1 MNDIFIWMWDKKEGN
16 IQQKNEKFHNR
27 YRLISSIHRRDQ
39 SIVFLVGEM
48 PTRATS
54 PTTGLF
60 HCELLTS
67 NALICN

>member
-39 SIVFLVGEM
+39 SIVFLVGE
-48 PTRATS
+48 
-54 PTTGLF
+54 
-60 HCELLTS
+60 
-67 NALICN
+67 NADSRY